1 MAKKSKKTMEDDW
14 WNFGETM
21 KQEVMTG
28 DMSKDMTSMSSLI
41 TSIFFN
47 NMYALKLDWYGLLL
61 GRVGPTCTCLNERIR
76 KRKKAETFGLVVL
89 LLGPGAGIVISIFH
103 ITHHGL

>member
-28 DMSKDMTSMSSLI
+28 DMSKDMTYMSSLI

-47 NMYALKLDWYGLLL
+47 MFALKLDWYMDFCWDVQALH
-61 GRVGPTCTCLNERIR
+61 VH
-76 KRKKAETFGLVVL
+76 V
-89 LLGPGAGIVISIFH
+89 
-103 ITHHGL
+103 